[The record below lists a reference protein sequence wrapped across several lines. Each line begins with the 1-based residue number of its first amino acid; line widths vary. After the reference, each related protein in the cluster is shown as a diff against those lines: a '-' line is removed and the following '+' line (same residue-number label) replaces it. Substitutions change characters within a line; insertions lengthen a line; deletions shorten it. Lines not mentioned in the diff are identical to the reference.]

1 LNVPAGIYVVQ
12 MQFNDGVG
20 SRKLMV
26 D

>member
-1 LNVPAGIYVVQ
+1 VPAGIYVVQ